1 MKNSNGCLTLLILG
15 GIITGALILSETTPN
30 TRPPLPEVPSD
41 EEQLVLYRTRTAY
54 RRDTLLRESSEK
66 PKVLYEFHSR
76 DYYHTSRS
84 SGRVLYNNGKA
95 ISTGM
100 TDEEIVNQ
108 LSLDYQ
114 DLYDYYGGSEE
125 IF

>member
-1 MKNSNGCLTLLILG
+1 MKEPNNGCLPIITLG
-15 GIITGALILSETTPN
+15 GIVLGAFILSN
-30 TRPPLPEVPSD
+30 LAVDTRPPVPEPPSD
-41 EEQLVLYRTRTAY
+41 EEQLEMYMARTAGK
-54 RRDTLLRESSEK
+54 RDTVFTEDSK
-66 PKVLYEFHSR
+66 AKVLYEFHSK

-95 ISTGM
+95 IQTGL

-114 DLYDYYGGSEE
+114 DLYDYYGGAEE
-125 IF
+125 IY

>member
-41 EEQLVLYRTRTAY
+41 EEQLVLYRNRTAY
-54 RRDTLLRESSEK
+54 RRDTLPKESSEK
-66 PKVLYEFHSR
+66 SKVLYEFHSR

-95 ISTGM
+95 IQTGM

-114 DLYDYYGGSEE
+114 DLYDYYGGAEE

>member
-1 MKNSNGCLTLLILG
+1 MKNSKGCLTLLILG

-41 EEQLVLYRTRTAY
+41 EEQLVLYRNRTAY
-54 RRDTLLRESSEK
+54 RRDTLPRESSEK

-95 ISTGM
+95 IQTGL

-114 DLYDYYGGSEE
+114 DLYDYYGGAEE
-125 IF
+125 IY

>member
-30 TRPPLPEVPSD
+30 TRPPVPEPPS
-41 EEQLVLYRTRTAY
+41 EEKQLEMYMARTAGK
-54 RRDTLLRESSEK
+54 RDTVFTEDSK
-66 PKVLYEFHSR
+66 AKVLYEFHSK
-76 DYYHTSRS
+76 DYYHTSKLG
-84 SGRVLYNNGKA
+84 GRVLYNNGKA
-95 ISTGM
+95 IQTGL

-114 DLYDYYGGSEE
+114 DLYDYYGGAEE
-125 IF
+125 IY

>member
-1 MKNSNGCLTLLILG
+1 MKNSKGCLTLLILG
-15 GIITGALILSETTPN
+15 GIITGALILSETTPD

-41 EEQLVLYRTRTAY
+41 EEQLEIYMARTAGK
-54 RRDTLLRESSEK
+54 RDTVFTEDSK
-66 PKVLYEFHSR
+66 AKVLYEFHSK

-95 ISTGM
+95 IQTGL

-114 DLYDYYGGSEE
+114 DLYDYYGGAEE
-125 IF
+125 IY